1 MGSASLLAEFSAFA
15 EQPDEAL
22 ELAYGAL
29 LLGRFDHP
37 ELTVQPWLDRLDRLA
52 DAAPTAGDALER
64 LTQLLYVDEGFRGN
78 RLDYYDIRNSY
89 LHEVLQRKLGIPIT
103 LAVVVLEVGRRLG
116 LELDGVGF
124 PGHFLVQVEAGQAYL
139 DPFDRGRLLD
149 RSDCVALF
157 RQGVGKKRS
166 RFEERFLAAVT
177 SRQILVRML
186 NNMLGVSIRE
196 REPERV
202 LFCLDSIVLLIPA
215 DPDARLQRGRYL
227 FEAGDATRAIP
238 DFESFLELSVDE
250 PARRAV
256 AAALDEAR
264 RRGQTVH

>member
-1 MGSASLLAEFSAFA
+1 MGSSPLLSEFGDFA
-15 EQPDEAL
+15 GQTDL
-22 ELAYGAL
+22 DLAYGAL
-29 LLGRFDHP
+29 LLARFDHP
-37 ELTVQPWLDRLDRLA
+37 ELETQPWVDRLDRLA
-52 DAAPTAGDALER
+52 AAAPARSDALDS
-64 LTQLLYVDEGFRGN
+64 LTELLYVQEGFRGN

-103 LAVVVLEVGRRLG
+103 LATVVLEVGRRLG
-116 LELDGVGF
+116 LDLEGVGF

-139 DPFDRGRLLD
+139 DPFDRGRLLE
-149 RSDCVALF
+149 RSDCIALF
-157 RQGVGKKRS
+157 RRQVGKERTP
-166 RFEERFLAAVT
+166 FEERYLAPVT
-177 SRQILVRML
+177 SRQMLVRML
-186 NNMLGVSIRE
+186 HNMLSVSIRD

-202 LFCLDSIVLLIPA
+202 LFCLDSIVLLIPD

-238 DFESFLELSVDE
+238 DFESFLELSPSE

-264 RRGQTVH
+264 RRGQTVN